1 MSDSIRTRVRFI
13 DPIIWACPSRVSRY
27 PPHPFRYVR
36 GPAPLLDR
44 GGSAPSRATTKE
56 MTNIHAVVTGGVC
69 RYTIVNLVFVA
80 TVLARGDWWRLRRVG
95 PRLSQEGRRQG
106 LSVPG
111 VPAAASAAGSS
122 STGAVS
128 VATSCRVAGVVGS
141 LRTLLHHHVDV
152 DRSVVDARRAGGWRR
167 ARRGGRRGGGHG
179 HCGAGRRT
187 GVCRRVRAPFP
198 IIFAMSVTTSVS
210 WSVGFDEAP
219 PLFPYCRLQAST
231 TLAAIQ
237 STVASSAEA
246 SAHRGRRRRTFPGL
260 RCVAQTGHRAFACA
274 LPAGP
279 CPRRT

>member
-1 MSDSIRTRVRFI
+1 MWWKITDPSDDIT
-13 DPIIWACPSRVSRY
+13 
-27 PPHPFRYVR
+27 
-36 GPAPLLDR
+36 
-44 GGSAPSRATTKE
+44 ATTPP
-56 MTNIHAVVTGGVC
+56 
-69 RYTIVNLVFVA
+69 RYTPVA
-80 TVLARGDWWRLRRVG
+80 ISRRSTAGD
-95 PRLSQEGRRQG
+95 
-106 LSVPG
+106 
-111 VPAAASAAGSS
+111 
-122 STGAVS
+122 
-128 VATSCRVAGVVGS
+128 
-141 LRTLLHHHVDV
+141 RTMHHHVDV